1 MTQSVFYTLLAAARI
16 YLLSKGVVLL
26 SDLYSWNER
35 PDRELK
41 TIDLIRNFMKR
52 CKKDASLGRGD
63 FGSDYQFFRAKSI
76 SSEGKIKLSIKQ
88 VLFPEEKAINI
99 VNSFT

>member
-1 MTQSVFYTLLAAARI
+1 
-16 YLLSKGVVLL
+16 
-26 SDLYSWNER
+26 
-35 PDRELK
+35 
-41 TIDLIRNFMKR
+41 MKR

-63 FGSDYQFFRAKSI
+63 FGFDYQFFRAKAI